1 MADISKI
8 SDVAWDDVAKISGVP
23 KDSIA
28 KLGGADAPAGGAAV
42 WVAIANGGRIM
53 YSEDPAAASGSWS
66 DYYQLSGIATI
77 CTGLAYGK
85 DNNNNDQ
92 WIATWDRGNNLASV
106 ATVAVPTASGDWAFL
121 DLDTGT
127 WGSSQ
132 AANSVAY
139 TNATTP
145 PVWAIVGNGGR
156 VAYSSTG
163 STTTADWEVDTTTTT
178 GFAGNRPIEAV
189 CFSGSHMF
197 LAGARTRIV
206 SGSVPVDWAVGTNIS
221 WDTSDRC
228 LDENDPVGNASIS
241 WYDIAAAGS
250 GADARIWAVADS
262 SRTDNFPVFATGAF
276 ACCGD
281 FDNTVGWRD
290 IINYPAGTFGDNT
303 VSTERRMRTVA
314 GDGQGNWMIGGL
326 QGQLFKSTDNGST
339 WSQITGPNNPN
350 GQTFANT
357 NIRTLTYASAGG
369 TDTWI
374 IGGED
379 GYLAVSTDVGASWT
393 AIPNSL
399 SDAGTGVNY
408 HIEAISFNAV
418 KNWPGATP

>member
-8 SDVAWDDVAKISGVP
+8 SDVAWDSAAKVGGAS

-28 KLGGADAPAGGAAV
+28 KFGGVDAPASGAPCWVAVSTGARFIYSENAAAV
-42 WVAIANGGRIM
+42 
-53 YSEDPAAASGSWS
+53 SGSWS
-66 DYYQLSGIATI
+66 DFYQLSGISTE

-85 DNNNNDQ
+85 DDNNNDQ
-92 WIATWDRGNNLASV
+92 WIVTWDRGNNLASV
-106 ATVAVPTASGDWAFL
+106 ATVSVPSGTGDWGLL

-139 TNATTP
+139 TNATNP

-178 GFAGNRPIEAV
+178 GFAGNRSIEAV

-206 SGSVPVDWAVGTNIS
+206 SGSVPDGWAIGTNIS
-221 WDTSDRC
+221 WGTSDRC
-228 LDENDPVGNASIS
+228 LDENDSVGNSSIS
-241 WYDIAAAGS
+241 WYDIAAAGT
-250 GADARIWAVADS
+250 GADTRIWAVADS
-262 SRTDNFPVFATGAF
+262 TRTDNFPVFATGSF

-290 IINYPAGTFGDNT
+290 IINYPAGTFGDNA
-303 VSTERRMRTVA
+303 VSSERRMRSVC

-326 QGQLFKSTDNGST
+326 VGQLFRSTDNGST
-339 WSQITGPNNPN
+339 WAEVTGPNNPN
-350 GQTFANT
+350 GQTFADT
-357 NIRTLTYASAGG
+357 NILTIAYANAGG

-393 AIPNSL
+393 AIPNAL

-408 HIEAISFNAV
+408 HIQAISFNAV

>member
-8 SDVAWDDVAKISGVP
+8 NDVTWDSVAKVSGGS
-23 KDSIA
+23 KESIA
-28 KLGGADAPAGGAAV
+28 SIGGTSAPAGAPVWLAVSTGARF
-42 WVAIANGGRIM
+42 I
-53 YSEDPAAASGSWS
+53 YSENAGAISGSWS
-66 DYYQLSGIATI
+66 SFYQISGISTD

-85 DNNNNDQ
+85 DNNDNDR
-92 WIATWDRGNNLASV
+92 WIVTWDRGNNLASV
-106 ATVAVPTASGDWAFL
+106 ASVSVPTESADWAFL

-139 TNATTP
+139 TNATNP

-163 STTTADWEVDTTTTT
+163 SSTTSDWEVDINTTA
-178 GFAGNRPIEAV
+178 GFAGNRSIEAV

-206 SGSVPVDWAVGTNIS
+206 SGSVPDGWTIGTNIS
-221 WDTSDRC
+221 WGTSDRC
-228 LDENDPVGNASIS
+228 LDESDSVGNSQFA

-250 GADARIWAVADS
+250 GDDARIWAVADS
-262 SRTDNFPVFATGAF
+262 TRTDNFPVFATGSL

-281 FDNTVGWRD
+281 FDDTVGWRD
-290 IINYPAGTFGDNT
+290 IINYPTNTFGDNSD
-303 VSTERRMRTVA
+303 STQRRMRAVV
-314 GDGQGNWMIGGL
+314 GDGQGNWMIVGL
-326 QGQLFKSTDNGST
+326 EGQLFRSTNNGST
-339 WSQITGPNNPN
+339 WSQVTGPNNPN
-350 GQTFANT
+350 GQSWADT
-357 NIRTLTYASAGG
+357 NVLALAYASAGG
-369 TDTWI
+369 TDTWVM
-374 IGGED
+374 GGED
-379 GYLAVSTDVGASWT
+379 GYMAVSTDIGASWT
-393 AIPNSL
+393 AIPNAF

-408 HIEAISFNAV
+408 NIQAISFNAV

>member
-8 SDVAWDDVAKISGVP
+8 SSVAYDTVSKVGGTDVASISKIGGVT
-23 KDSIA
+23 
-28 KLGGADAPAGGAAV
+28 APPTSTGV
-42 WVAIANGGRIM
+42 WVAVANGGRIM
-53 YSEDPAAASGSWS
+53 YSQDPTAASGSWS
-66 DYYQLSGIATI
+66 DYYQISGISTI
-77 CTGLAYGK
+77 CTGLAFGR
-85 DNNNNDQ
+85 DHNNNDT
-92 WIATWDRGNNLASV
+92 WIATWDRGNDLASV

-163 STTTADWEVDTTTTT
+163 STTVSDWEVDITTAT

-189 CFSGSHMF
+189 CFSGSHVF
-197 LAGARTRIV
+197 LAGSRTRIV
-206 SGSVPVDWAVGTNIS
+206 SGSVPIDWAVGTNIA
-221 WDTSDRC
+221 WGTSDRC
-228 LDENDPVGNASIS
+228 LDENDSVGNSQFA
-241 WYDIAAAGS
+241 WYDIAAAGD
-250 GADARIWAVADS
+250 GGDTRIWAVADS
-262 SRTDNFPVFATGAF
+262 TRTDNFPVFATGSH

-281 FDNTVGWRD
+281 FDTVDGWRD

-303 VSTERRMRTVA
+303 VSSERRMRAVC

-326 QGQLFKSTDNGST
+326 VGQLFRSTDNGST
-339 WSQITGPNNPN
+339 WSQVTGPNNPN
-350 GQTFANT
+350 GQTFADT
-357 NIRTLTYASAGG
+357 NIRTLTYASADGV
-369 TDTWI
+369 DVWVI
-374 IGGED
+374 AGED

-393 AIPNSL
+393 AIPNPL